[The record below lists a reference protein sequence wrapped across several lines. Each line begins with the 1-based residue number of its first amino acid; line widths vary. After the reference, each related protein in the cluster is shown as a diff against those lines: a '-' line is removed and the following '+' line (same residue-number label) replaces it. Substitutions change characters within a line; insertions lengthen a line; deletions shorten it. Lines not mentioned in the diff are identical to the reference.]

1 MSGLPLVVDNA
12 QCDLDVVD
20 RERESFDSGSPKAL
34 GSSCAFGI
42 MSESDFNIARGSM
55 IDVDAR
61 LHYADWMDFRLG
73 QQTALS
79 WAGVD
84 AFVVPIAAHPFL
96 RWCALCGVA
105 PSEQSLDAFAAIV
118 NAPEIVVAARLDG
131 MEFSSDGDAARNS
144 ADSGGLSESSRSRSV
159 RRPVVEV
166 PVRAADFEAWRTCAG
181 AVGGELTPD
190 AYARLLC
197 EDLITDARCDPVN
210 QVW

>member
-42 MSESDFNIARGSM
+42 MSESDFNFARGSM

-144 ADSGGLSESSRSRSV
+144 RRQRRSLRIEPLQKRPSTRRRGASSRRGFRGLANLCGRG
-159 RRPVVEV
+159 RR
-166 PVRAADFEAWRTCAG
+166 RTHA
-181 AVGGELTPD
+181 
-190 AYARLLC
+190 
-197 EDLITDARCDPVN
+197 
-210 QVW
+210 

>member
-20 RERESFDSGSPKAL
+20 RERESFDLGSPKAL

-42 MSESDFNIARGSM
+42 MSEFDFNIARGSM

-105 PSEQSLDAFAAIV
+105 PSEQSLDAFAAIATPPRSSWRRV
-118 NAPEIVVAARLDG
+118 STVWSFQATATRPEIRPTAAVSPNRAAPEASVDP
-131 MEFSSDGDAARNS
+131 
-144 ADSGGLSESSRSRSV
+144 SSRCQFAPRISRLG
-159 RRPVVEV
+159 EL
-166 PVRAADFEAWRTCAG
+166 VRARSAANSR
-181 AVGGELTPD
+181 LTPMRD
-190 AYARLLC
+190 CCAK
-197 EDLITDARCDPVN
+197 T
-210 QVW
+210 